1 MEKLQIPFICSE
13 CKRNFVL
20 NNNVVK
26 KLSVII
32 DGEMIDLTYFDCE
45 CGKRYFVQVDNDETK
60 SILRR
65 IITIVAAISAA
76 KSEVKGVKRKCLER
90 YKVLFGKLTGTLKR
104 RRFELMKK
112 YEGKAYFDSEKKE
125 NAEIH
130 FNV

>member
-65 IITIVAAISAA
+65 IITIIAAISAA
-76 KSEVKGVKRKCLER
+76 KSEAKGVKRKCLER
-90 YKVLFGKLTGTLKR
+90 YKVLSGKLKR

-125 NAEIH
+125 NVEIH
-130 FNV
+130 FSV

>member
-45 CGKRYFVQVDNDETK
+45 CGKRYFVQVDNDETR

-65 IITIVAAISAA
+65 ITAVVAVISGA
-76 KSEVKGVKRKCLER
+76 KSEGKSVKRKYSAR
-90 YKVLFGKLTGTLKR
+90 YKVLSGKLKR

-125 NAEIH
+125 NVEIH
-130 FNV
+130 FSV

>member
-26 KLSVII
+26 KLSVIV
-32 DGEMIDLTYFDCE
+32 DGEMIDLTYFDCD
-45 CGKRYFVQVDNDETK
+45 CGKRYFVQVDNDETR

-65 IITIVAAISAA
+65 IIAVVAVISGA
-76 KSEVKGVKRKCLER
+76 KSEGKSVKRKYSAR
-90 YKVLFGKLTGTLKR
+90 YKALSGTLKR

-125 NAEIH
+125 NVEIH
-130 FNV
+130 FSV

>member
-45 CGKRYFVQVDNDETK
+45 CGKRFFVQVDNDETR

-65 IITIVAAISAA
+65 ITAVVAVISGA
-76 KSEVKGVKRKCLER
+76 KSEGKGVKRKYSVR
-90 YKVLFGKLTGTLKR
+90 YKMLSGKLKR

-125 NAEIH
+125 NVEIH
-130 FNV
+130 FSV

>member
-32 DGEMIDLTYFDCE
+32 DGEAIDLTYFDCE
-45 CGKRYFVQVDNDETK
+45 CGKRFFVQVDNDETK

-76 KSEVKGVKRKCLER
+76 KSEGKGVKRKYSVR
-90 YKVLFGKLTGTLKR
+90 YKMLSR

-125 NAEIH
+125 NVEIH
-130 FNV
+130 FSV

>member
-45 CGKRYFVQVDNDETK
+45 CGKRFFVQVDNDETR

-65 IITIVAAISAA
+65 IIAVVAVISGA
-76 KSEVKGVKRKCLER
+76 KSEGKSVKRKYSAR
-90 YKVLFGKLTGTLKR
+90 YKVLSGKLKR

-125 NAEIH
+125 NVEIH
-130 FNV
+130 FSV

>member
-45 CGKRYFVQVDNDETK
+45 CGKRYFVQVDNDETR

-65 IITIVAAISAA
+65 IIAVVAVISGA
-76 KSEVKGVKRKCLER
+76 KSEGKSVKRKYSVR
-90 YKVLFGKLTGTLKR
+90 YKVLSGKLKR

-125 NAEIH
+125 NVEIH
-130 FNV
+130 FSV

>member
-26 KLSVII
+26 KVSSIV
-32 DGEMIDLTYFDCE
+32 DDEAIDLTYFDCE
-45 CGKRYFVQVDNDETK
+45 CGKRFFVQVDNDETK

-76 KSEVKGVKRKCLER
+76 KSEGKGVKRKYSVR
-90 YKVLFGKLTGTLKR
+90 YKMLSGKLKR

-125 NAEIH
+125 NVEIH
-130 FNV
+130 FSV

>member
-20 NNNVVK
+20 NNNAVK

-45 CGKRYFVQVDNDETK
+45 CGKRYFVQVDNDETR

-65 IITIVAAISAA
+65 IIAVVAVISGA
-76 KSEVKGVKRKCLER
+76 KSEGKSVKRKYSAR
-90 YKVLFGKLTGTLKR
+90 YKVLSGKLKR

-125 NAEIH
+125 NVEIH
-130 FNV
+130 FSV

>member
-32 DGEMIDLTYFDCE
+32 DGEAIDLTYFDCE
-45 CGKRYFVQVDNDETK
+45 CGKRFFVQVDNDETK

-76 KSEVKGVKRKCLER
+76 KSEGKGVKRKYSVR
-90 YKVLFGKLTGTLKR
+90 YKMLSGKLKR

-125 NAEIH
+125 NVEIH
-130 FNV
+130 FSV

>member
-26 KLSVII
+26 KLSVIV

-45 CGKRYFVQVDNDETK
+45 CGKRYFVQVDNDETR

-65 IITIVAAISAA
+65 IIAVVAVISGA
-76 KSEVKGVKRKCLER
+76 KSEGKSVKRKYSAR
-90 YKVLFGKLTGTLKR
+90 YKALSGTLKR

-125 NAEIH
+125 NVEIH
-130 FNV
+130 FSV

>member
-26 KLSVII
+26 KASSIV
-32 DGEMIDLTYFDCE
+32 DDEAIDLTYFDCE
-45 CGKRYFVQVDNDETK
+45 CGKRFFVQVDNDETK

-76 KSEVKGVKRKCLER
+76 KSEGKGVKRKYSVR
-90 YKVLFGKLTGTLKR
+90 YKMLSGKLKR

-125 NAEIH
+125 NVEIH
-130 FNV
+130 FSV

>member
-32 DGEMIDLTYFDCE
+32 DGEMIDITYFDCE
-45 CGKRYFVQVDNDETK
+45 CGKRYFVQVDNDETR

-65 IITIVAAISAA
+65 IITVVAVISGA
-76 KSEVKGVKRKCLER
+76 KSEGKSVKRKYSAR
-90 YKVLFGKLTGTLKR
+90 YKALSGTLKR

-112 YEGKAYFDSEKKE
+112 YEGKIYFDSEKKE
-125 NAEIH
+125 NVEIR
-130 FNV
+130 FSM

>member
-26 KLSVII
+26 KLSVIV
-32 DGEMIDLTYFDCE
+32 DGEMIDLTYFDCD
-45 CGKRYFVQVDNDETK
+45 CGKRYFVQVDNDETRY
-60 SILRR
+60 ILRR
-65 IITIVAAISAA
+65 IITVVAAISGA
-76 KSEVKGVKRKCLER
+76 KSEGKSVKRKYSAR
-90 YKVLFGKLTGTLKR
+90 YKALSGTLKR

-112 YEGKAYFDSEKKE
+112 YEGKIYFDSEKKE
-125 NAEIH
+125 NVEIR

>member
-45 CGKRYFVQVDNDETK
+45 CGKRYFVQVDNDETR

-65 IITIVAAISAA
+65 IIAVVAVISGA
-76 KSEVKGVKRKCLER
+76 KSEGKSVKRKYSAR
-90 YKVLFGKLTGTLKR
+90 YKVLSGKLKR

-125 NAEIH
+125 NVEIH
-130 FNV
+130 FSV

>member
-32 DGEMIDLTYFDCE
+32 DGEMIDITYFDCE
-45 CGKRYFVQVDNDETK
+45 CGKRYFVQVDNDETR

-65 IITIVAAISAA
+65 IITVVAVISGA
-76 KSEVKGVKRKCLER
+76 KSEGKSVKRKYSAR
-90 YKVLFGKLTGTLKR
+90 YKVLSGKLKR

-112 YEGKAYFDSEKKE
+112 YEGKIYFDSEKKE
-125 NAEIH
+125 NVEIR
-130 FNV
+130 FSM

>member
-45 CGKRYFVQVDNDETK
+45 CGKRYFVQVDNDETR

-65 IITIVAAISAA
+65 IIAVVAVISGA
-76 KSEVKGVKRKCLER
+76 KSEGKSVKRKYSAR
-90 YKVLFGKLTGTLKR
+90 YKMLSGKLKR

-125 NAEIH
+125 NVEIH
-130 FNV
+130 FSV

>member
-65 IITIVAAISAA
+65 IIAIVAAISAA

-90 YKVLFGKLTGTLKR
+90 YKVLFGKLTGKLKR

-125 NAEIH
+125 NVEIH
-130 FNV
+130 FSV

>member
-20 NNNVVK
+20 NSNVVK

-45 CGKRYFVQVDNDETK
+45 CGKRYFVQVDNDETR

-65 IITIVAAISAA
+65 IIAVVAVISGA
-76 KSEVKGVKRKCLER
+76 KSEGKSVKRKYSAR
-90 YKVLFGKLTGTLKR
+90 YKVLSGKLKR

-125 NAEIH
+125 NVEIH
-130 FNV
+130 FSV

>member
-76 KSEVKGVKRKCLER
+76 KSEGKGVKRKYSVR
-90 YKVLFGKLTGTLKR
+90 YKVLSGKLKR

-125 NAEIH
+125 NVEIH
-130 FNV
+130 FSV

>member
-32 DGEMIDLTYFDCE
+32 DGEIIDLTYFDCE
-45 CGKRYFVQVDNDETK
+45 CGKRYFVQVDNDETR

-65 IITIVAAISAA
+65 IIIVVAVISGA
-76 KSEVKGVKRKCLER
+76 KSEGKSVKRKYSVR
-90 YKVLFGKLTGTLKR
+90 YKALSGTLKR

-112 YEGKAYFDSEKKE
+112 YEGKIYFDSEKKE
-125 NAEIH
+125 NVEIR
-130 FNV
+130 FSM